1 MKFNLLIVS
10 LASAISIAH
19 AQLSITPEI
28 EGVTVFTRGA
38 EILHHAETQLST
50 GKTTVVFTGL
60 SPDMNA
66 SSIVLDVEPRN
77 LTILSVTSQTN
88 YLKPTKD
95 NAGIAVAKD
104 SLQTITD
111 DINAINMEIEV
122 LNNEKGMLFRNESIG
137 GTSNNVPI
145 LEIEKAADFYRKRM
159 NAINVLLAGLKQR
172 LTSRLLA
179 QQAYAAQLN
188 ELNAKFN
195 PPTSEITVVIVANEA
210 VSNASFD
217 LKYLVSKAGWAPKYD
232 VRSENVDSQVELVY
246 RANVFNDCGVN
257 WFDVKLKLSTA
268 DPLLGAE
275 KPNLE
280 AWDISQ
286 IPSTSDKIAEV
297 TISGFVMGKED
308 YLTTNKSQVADDVA
322 FTQVNVA
329 ELSTEFEILLPYT
342 ILSDS
347 KPYTVDVTEYSLPAV
362 YEHYAAPK
370 ADSDAFLT
378 AKITGWGNLNL
389 VTGNASVYFAGTY
402 LGQSIINTASVDD
415 TMSISLG
422 RDKKIMMQRDKL
434 SALNKRQFIGNNEK
448 ETFFFETTVRNNRD
462 KTIVLELV
470 DQVPI
475 SSNGDIVVENLELSE
490 GVLDK
495 PNGKITWRITLAP
508 GESKKVTLGYS
519 IKSPK
524 GARLYK
530 SKVRSV
536 ACPSF

>member
-1 MKFNLLIVS
+1 MKFTLVILS
-10 LASAISIAH
+10 LATVFHTINAQVNLSPSID
-19 AQLSITPEI
+19 
-28 EGVTVFTRGA
+28 GVTVFTRGA
-38 EILHHAETQLST
+38 EIAHHAETKLAS
-50 GKTTVVFTGL
+50 GKTTVVFSGL
-60 SPDMNA
+60 SPDMNPN
-66 SSIVLDVEPRN
+66 SIVLDAEPRN

-88 YLKPTKD
+88 YLKPIED
-95 NAGIAVAKD
+95 NTGIAVAKD
-104 SLQTITD
+104 SLQSITD
-111 DINAINMEIEV
+111 DINAINLEIEV

-145 LEIEKAADFYRKRM
+145 QEIEKAADFYRKRM
-159 NAINVLLAGLKQR
+159 NEINTMLSGLKKR
-172 LTSRLLA
+172 LTTRLLA
-179 QQAYAAQLN
+179 QEAYSAQLN

-210 VSNASFD
+210 VSKASFD

-232 VRSENVDSQVELVY
+232 VRAENVDGPVELVY
-246 RANVFNDCGVN
+246 RANVFNDCGIN
-257 WFDVKLKLSTA
+257 WSDVKLKLSTA

-280 AWDISQ
+280 AWDIAR
-286 IPSTSDKIAEV
+286 IPSVAGAMQEV
-297 TISGFVMGKED
+297 TVSSYANMKDD
-308 YLTTNKSQVADDVA
+308 YLLQKKPLASQDVA

-342 ILSDS
+342 ILADS

-378 AKITGWGNLNL
+378 AKITGWGSLNL

-402 LGQSIINTASVDD
+402 LGQSVINTASVDD

-422 RDKKIMMQRDKL
+422 RDKKIMLQRDKL
-434 SALNKRQFIGNNEK
+434 VELNKRQLIGNNEK

-462 KTIVLELV
+462 KTIVLELA

-475 SSNGDIVVENLELSE
+475 SSDGDIVVENLELTE

-495 PNGKITWRITLAP
+495 PTGKVTWRITLAP

-524 GARLYK
+524 GAKLYK

-536 ACPSF
+536 ACPAF